1 LIKLFNLRN
10 KPISVLVY
18 QKLVRWN
25 IAKFNKLWAIQLN
38 LRLVW
43 VLLFKTLLDWQKNYL
58 ILYNSYWFWNEKHM

>member
-58 ILYNSYWFWNEKHM
+58 ILYNSYWFWN